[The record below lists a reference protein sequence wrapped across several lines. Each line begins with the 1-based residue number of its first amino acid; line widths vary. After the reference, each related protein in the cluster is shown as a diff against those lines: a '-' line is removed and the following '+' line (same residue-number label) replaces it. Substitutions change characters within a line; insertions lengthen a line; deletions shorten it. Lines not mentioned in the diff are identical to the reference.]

1 MVIFKIYLFV
11 ILVIYF
17 VLQDVLIVQ
26 LVIIVLEDLIIIVF
40 G

>member
-26 LVIIVLEDLIIIVF
+26 LVIIVSEDLVIIVF